1 MINEFDW
8 ILGLGIIGTIAGI
21 IEMNEFLRFVILVAT
36 CIGII
41 IKTYEQIKN
50 SPNFLK
56 DVKTLWKKINKK

>member
-1 MINEFDW
+1 MIRDFDW

-21 IEMNEFLRFVILVAT
+21 IEMNEILRLFILLAT
-36 CIGII
+36 CIGIS

-56 DVKTLWKKINKK
+56 DIKMLWNKIKRK